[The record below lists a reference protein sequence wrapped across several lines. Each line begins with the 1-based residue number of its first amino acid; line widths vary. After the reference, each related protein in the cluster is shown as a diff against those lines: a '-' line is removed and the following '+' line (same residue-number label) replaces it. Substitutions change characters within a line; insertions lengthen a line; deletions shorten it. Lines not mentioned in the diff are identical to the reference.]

1 MNVSEAIEARRSVK
15 HYDPDH
21 VMPETDL
28 AELIRL
34 TKLAPSSFNMQ
45 NYRILVVRDPEIRQQ
60 IRAAAWDHNQ
70 NVETI

>member
-21 VMPETDL
+21 TMPEHDL

-34 TKLAPSSFNMQ
+34 TKLAPSSFQ
-45 NYRILVVRDPEIRQQ
+45 YAELPDSGGSRSRIRQQ
-60 IRAAAWDHNQ
+60 IGQSHGTNHR
-70 NVETI
+70 

>member
-21 VMPETDL
+21 TMPEHDL

-45 NYRILVVRDPEIRQQ
+45 NYRIQ
-60 IRAAAWDHNQ
+60 IGRAH
-70 NVETI
+70 V